1 MHRTGWAT
9 GVVVLT
15 ILLPACG
22 SAEPETSETATSAPT
37 TAAEIDAADFVAAVS
52 SAQREAGTWQ
62 LEMTFESE
70 DLEFEAT
77 GASRYPDSGQ
87 VPDLSM
93 TMNLPEEGGEIE
105 MVVVDEIFYLRLPPE
120 SGVPTPWL
128 KIDPDG
134 GDPISAELRR

>member
-15 ILLPACG
+15 ILLSACG
-22 SAEPETSETATSAPT
+22 SAELETSEPATSAPT
-37 TAAEIDAADFVAAVS
+37 IAGEIDAADFVAAVS

-62 LEMTFESE
+62 MEMTFESE
-70 DLEFEAT
+70 DLEFDAT
-77 GASRYPDSGQ
+77 GASRYPGSGQ

-105 MVVVDEIFYLRLPPE
+105 MVAARVWCADTV
-120 SGVPTPWL
+120 
-128 KIDPDG
+128 
-134 GDPISAELRR
+134 AEDRPRRR

>member
-1 MHRTGWAT
+1 
-9 GVVVLT
+9 
-15 ILLPACG
+15 
-22 SAEPETSETATSAPT
+22 
-37 TAAEIDAADFVAAVS
+37 
-52 SAQREAGTWQ
+52 
-62 LEMTFESE
+62 MTFESE